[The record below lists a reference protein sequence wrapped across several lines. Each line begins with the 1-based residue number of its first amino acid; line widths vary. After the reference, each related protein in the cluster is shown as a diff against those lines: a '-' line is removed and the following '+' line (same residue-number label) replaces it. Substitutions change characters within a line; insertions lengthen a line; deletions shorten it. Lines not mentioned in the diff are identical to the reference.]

1 MLIPGFG
8 EAANMRCPRC
18 RARIRRTDEA
28 RLQRVTA
35 FALTAMI
42 MFVIAQAYPIV
53 ELNMGGIRTEATLAG
68 TVTALWTQ
76 GMWPAA
82 ILLACLTIIL
92 PFVDLLAQL
101 YVLIPIRF
109 GIVPPAFSGVLRMIY
124 AIRPWCMLEVM
135 LLGIFVTAIKISS
148 NASVTPE
155 AALFALVVLSL
166 LLTSFVAFAPQAL
179 WSIAEAL
186 KSHASREVTAG
197 RMDRAGQPASIST
210 RGVFIVCRHCHKI
223 EPYTPIPADHAHTG
237 HQDQAAS
244 RTCSRCGSTIYRR
257 KPHSLMRTW
266 ALLVAAALL
275 YLPANMLPILHTT
288 SILGEREDTIVSGV
302 VHLWTSGDRAI
313 AFVVVIAS
321 VLFPLFKLLALAWLA
336 WTTQRESPWPPSRQM
351 KLFRVVE
358 RLGRWSMLDVFVV
371 ATTITLVNFGP
382 LATATVGWGITAFSA
397 MVVLTMLAA
406 MQFDPRLIWD
416 NHANRIGTQ

>member
-1 MLIPGFG
+1 ML
-8 EAANMRCPRC
+8 
-18 RARIRRTDEA
+18 
-28 RLQRVTA
+28 
-35 FALTAMI
+35 
-42 MFVIAQAYPIV
+42 VIAQAYPII
-53 ELNMGGIRTEATLAG
+53 ELDMGGIRTEATLAD

-82 ILLACLTIIL
+82 IFLACLTIIL

-109 GIVPPAFSGVLRMIY
+109 GIVPPAFSGVLRMIH

-135 LLGIFVTAIKISS
+135 LSGIFVTALKISS

-155 AALFALVVLSL
+155 TALFALVVLSL
-166 LLTSFVAFAPQAL
+166 LLTSFIAFDPQAL
-179 WSIAEAL
+179 WDTAEAL
-186 KSHASREVTAG
+186 KSQTSREVTAG
-197 RMDRAGQPASIST
+197 RMDRAGQPTSIAA
-210 RGVFIVCRHCHKI
+210 GGGFIVCRHCHKI
-223 EPYTPIPADHAHTG
+223 EPYTPVSADHTRTG
-237 HQDQAAS
+237 HQDQIAS

-275 YLPANMLPILHTT
+275 YLPANLLPILHTT
-288 SILGEREDTIVSGV
+288 SILGKREDTIVSGV
-302 VHLWTSGDRAI
+302 VHLWTSGDRVIAI
-313 AFVVVIAS
+313 VVVVAS
-321 VLFPLFKLLALAWLA
+321 VLFPLFKLLTLAVLA
-336 WTTQRESPWPPSRQM
+336 WTTQRESSWPPSQRM

-358 RLGRWSMLDVFVV
+358 HLGRWSMLDVFVV

-382 LATATVGWGITAFSA
+382 LATATAGWGITAFSA
-397 MVVLTMLAA
+397 VVVLTMLAA

-416 NHANRIGTQ
+416 NHADRIGTR